1 MADELTVNF
10 SMNYAKGESRLNIP
24 AKQMLVDV
32 SSQVRA
38 SNTQTIGTTHEALA
52 MGDVASAGGAYFL
65 NTDAT
70 NYVDIGVDVSATFY
84 GLIRLMPGEF
94 AFCPRLAT
102 NAPYAKANTSSVNLE
117 YIIFAQ

>member
-1 MADELTVNF
+1 MANELNINF
-10 SMNYAKGESRLNIP
+10 TMAYSKGESRLTIP
-24 AKQMLVDV
+24 GKQMLVDV

-38 SNTQTIGTTHEALA
+38 SNTQTIGTTHEALG
-52 MGDVASAGGAYFL
+52 MGDVASAGAAYFL

-84 GLIRLMPGEF
+84 GLIRLMPGDF
-94 AFCPRLAT
+94 AFIPRMAT

-117 YIIFAQ
+117 YIIFSQ